1 MNIIGDEPMSSSII
15 AVILYS
21 MVFHLTEMST
31 ERISCE
37 GICKDYVRAI
47 FYSLLFSESV

>member
-21 MVFHLTEMST
+21 MLFHLTEMST

-37 GICKDYVRAI
+37 GTCKDYVRAI
-47 FYSLLFSESV
+47 FYNLLFSESV